1 MKKLVIGNE
10 AVARGLWEAGCT
22 VISSYPGTP
31 STEITEFA
39 AKMEDIYCEWAPN
52 EKVAME
58 VAFGA
63 SLNGARSACAMKHV
77 GMNVAADPL
86 FTMSYTGVNGGLVI
100 CVADDPAMHSSQNEQ
115 DSRHY
120 AIAAKVPMLEPAD
133 SAEALLFAREAFEL
147 SERFDTPVMLRMC
160 TRIAHSQSLVEFGE
174 RADTAKKPYVKNP
187 QKYIMMPAYAKKKH
201 PEVEARTAAIAE
213 FAAESA
219 LNRVERGT
227 DDEIGIITSGTS
239 YQYVREVFGDSASI
253 TRVPFNGGLAQFE
266 RTLDTA
272 LQREWT
278 RPRNIDALL
287 EYARRIRD
295 KEALVVIATEE
306 HALEERHLSAIRT
319 IARTHPMVLIDVATI
334 NPFDV
339 SHARV
344 VLDGAGKRRVPA
356 FLRRGNTAGQV
367 RTHREYLA
375 ASIRHELNRCGSTVI
390 RSDSS
395 ERMFHE
401 FVRMVSTALAQST
414 RNQLRAP
421 SVLSLGDKA

>member
-1 MKKLVIGNE
+1 MIDQIRSDNPIRRKIETLGTTLSLPTVRKALGILEGAHASNKRFGADDVVDIHAYEPGDE
-10 AVARGLWEAGCT
+10 AKRIDWKTSARAGRPM
-22 VISSYPGTP
+22 VVQRERP
-31 STEITEFA
+31 STSKAWLLLDVGQEMTATCPSSEQAYQVAANALCMFA
-39 AKMEDIYCEWAPN
+39 ALSLRRGD
-52 EKVAME
+52 E
-58 VAFGA
+58 V
-63 SLNGARSACAMKHV
+63 SM
-77 GMNVAADPL
+77 
-86 FTMSYTGVNGGLVI
+86 
-100 CVADDPAMHSSQNEQ
+100 
-115 DSRHY
+115 
-120 AIAAKVPMLEPAD
+120 
-133 SAEALLFAREAFEL
+133 
-147 SERFDTPVMLRMC
+147 
-160 TRIAHSQSLVEFGE
+160 
-174 RADTAKKPYVKNP
+174 
-187 QKYIMMPAYAKKKH
+187 
-201 PEVEARTAAIAE
+201 
-213 FAAESA
+213 
-219 LNRVERGT
+219 
-227 DDEIGIITSGTS
+227 
-239 YQYVREVFGDSASI
+239 VFGDSASI

-278 RPRNIDALL
+278 RPRNIDAL
-287 EYARRIRD
+287 
-295 KEALVVIATEE
+295 LVVIATEE

>member
-1 MKKLVIGNE
+1 MIDQIRSDDPIRRKIETLGTTLSLPTVRKALGILEGAHASNKRFGADDVVDIHAYEPGDE
-10 AVARGLWEAGCT
+10 AKRIDWKTSARAGRPM
-22 VISSYPGTP
+22 VVQRERP
-31 STEITEFA
+31 STSKAWLLLDVGQEMTAACPSSEQAYQVAANALCMFA
-39 AKMEDIYCEWAPN
+39 ALSLRRGD
-52 EKVAME
+52 E
-58 VAFGA
+58 V
-63 SLNGARSACAMKHV
+63 SM
-77 GMNVAADPL
+77 
-86 FTMSYTGVNGGLVI
+86 
-100 CVADDPAMHSSQNEQ
+100 
-115 DSRHY
+115 
-120 AIAAKVPMLEPAD
+120 
-133 SAEALLFAREAFEL
+133 
-147 SERFDTPVMLRMC
+147 
-160 TRIAHSQSLVEFGE
+160 
-174 RADTAKKPYVKNP
+174 
-187 QKYIMMPAYAKKKH
+187 
-201 PEVEARTAAIAE
+201 
-213 FAAESA
+213 
-219 LNRVERGT
+219 
-227 DDEIGIITSGTS
+227 
-239 YQYVREVFGDSASI
+239 VFGDSASI

-295 KEALVVIATEE
+295 KEAL
-306 HALEERHLSAIRT
+306 
-319 IARTHPMVLIDVATI
+319 THPMVLIDVATI

>member
-1 MKKLVIGNE
+1 MIDQIRSDDPIRRKIETLGTTLSLPTVRKALGILEGAHASNKRFGADDVVDIHAYEPGDE
-10 AVARGLWEAGCT
+10 AKRIDWKTSARAGRPM
-22 VISSYPGTP
+22 VVQRERP
-31 STEITEFA
+31 STSKAWLLLDVGQEMTATCPSSEQAYQVAANALCMFA
-39 AKMEDIYCEWAPN
+39 ALSLRRGD
-52 EKVAME
+52 E
-58 VAFGA
+58 V
-63 SLNGARSACAMKHV
+63 SM
-77 GMNVAADPL
+77 
-86 FTMSYTGVNGGLVI
+86 
-100 CVADDPAMHSSQNEQ
+100 
-115 DSRHY
+115 
-120 AIAAKVPMLEPAD
+120 
-133 SAEALLFAREAFEL
+133 
-147 SERFDTPVMLRMC
+147 
-160 TRIAHSQSLVEFGE
+160 
-174 RADTAKKPYVKNP
+174 
-187 QKYIMMPAYAKKKH
+187 
-201 PEVEARTAAIAE
+201 
-213 FAAESA
+213 
-219 LNRVERGT
+219 
-227 DDEIGIITSGTS
+227 
-239 YQYVREVFGDSASI
+239 VFGDSASI

-295 KEALVVIATEE
+295 KEALVAIATEE

>member
-1 MKKLVIGNE
+1 MIDQIRSDDPIRRKIETLGTTLSLPTVRKALGILEGAHASNKRFGADDVVDIHAYEPGDE
-10 AVARGLWEAGCT
+10 AKRIDWKTSARAGRPM
-22 VISSYPGTP
+22 VVQRERP
-31 STEITEFA
+31 STSKAWLLLDVGQEMTAACPSSEQAYQVAANALCMFA
-39 AKMEDIYCEWAPN
+39 ALSLRRGD
-52 EKVAME
+52 E
-58 VAFGA
+58 V
-63 SLNGARSACAMKHV
+63 SM
-77 GMNVAADPL
+77 
-86 FTMSYTGVNGGLVI
+86 
-100 CVADDPAMHSSQNEQ
+100 
-115 DSRHY
+115 
-120 AIAAKVPMLEPAD
+120 
-133 SAEALLFAREAFEL
+133 
-147 SERFDTPVMLRMC
+147 
-160 TRIAHSQSLVEFGE
+160 
-174 RADTAKKPYVKNP
+174 
-187 QKYIMMPAYAKKKH
+187 
-201 PEVEARTAAIAE
+201 
-213 FAAESA
+213 
-219 LNRVERGT
+219 
-227 DDEIGIITSGTS
+227 
-239 YQYVREVFGDSASI
+239 VFGDSASI

-334 NPFDV
+334 NP
-339 SHARV
+339 
-344 VLDGAGKRRVPA
+344 GKRRVPA

>member
-1 MKKLVIGNE
+1 MPFLG
-10 AVARGLWEAGCT
+10 
-22 VISSYPGTP
+22 
-31 STEITEFA
+31 
-39 AKMEDIYCEWAPN
+39 
-52 EKVAME
+52 
-58 VAFGA
+58 
-63 SLNGARSACAMKHV
+63 
-77 GMNVAADPL
+77 
-86 FTMSYTGVNGGLVI
+86 TGVPGGGKCLMHVRR
-100 CVADDPAMHSSQNEQ
+100 AQPAPRRRSVHGVRRQ
-115 DSRHY
+115 
-120 AIAAKVPMLEPAD
+120 
-133 SAEALLFAREAFEL
+133 
-147 SERFDTPVMLRMC
+147 RF
-160 TRIAHSQSLVEFGE
+160 H
-174 RADTAKKPYVKNP
+174 
-187 QKYIMMPAYAKKKH
+187 H
-201 PEVEARTAAIAE
+201 PGAVQRC
-213 FAAESA
+213 
-219 LNRVERGT
+219 
-227 DDEIGIITSGTS
+227 
-239 YQYVREVFGDSASI
+239 
-253 TRVPFNGGLAQFE
+253 LAQFE

>member
-1 MKKLVIGNE
+1 MIDQIRSDDPIRRKIETLGTTLSLPTVRKALGILEGAHESNKRFGADDVVDIHAYEPGDE
-10 AVARGLWEAGCT
+10 AKRIDWKTSARAGRPM
-22 VISSYPGTP
+22 VVQRERP
-31 STEITEFA
+31 STSKAWLLLDVGQEMTATCPSSEQAYQVAANALCMFA
-39 AKMEDIYCEWAPN
+39 ALSLRRGD
-52 EKVAME
+52 E
-58 VAFGA
+58 V
-63 SLNGARSACAMKHV
+63 SM
-77 GMNVAADPL
+77 
-86 FTMSYTGVNGGLVI
+86 
-100 CVADDPAMHSSQNEQ
+100 
-115 DSRHY
+115 
-120 AIAAKVPMLEPAD
+120 
-133 SAEALLFAREAFEL
+133 
-147 SERFDTPVMLRMC
+147 
-160 TRIAHSQSLVEFGE
+160 
-174 RADTAKKPYVKNP
+174 
-187 QKYIMMPAYAKKKH
+187 
-201 PEVEARTAAIAE
+201 
-213 FAAESA
+213 
-219 LNRVERGT
+219 
-227 DDEIGIITSGTS
+227 
-239 YQYVREVFGDSASI
+239 VFGDSASI

-375 ASIRHELNRCGSTVI
+375 ASIRQELNRCGSTVI

-401 FVRMVSTALAQST
+401 FVHMVSTALAQST